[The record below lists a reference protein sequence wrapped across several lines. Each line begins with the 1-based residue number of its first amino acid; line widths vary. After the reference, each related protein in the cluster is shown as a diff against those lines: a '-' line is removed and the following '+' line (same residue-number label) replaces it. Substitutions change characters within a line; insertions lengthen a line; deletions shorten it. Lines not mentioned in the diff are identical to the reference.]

1 MCRQILVVAIASA
14 LCRAAVAEAPSA
26 MGEYFG
32 ELPVV
37 LSASR
42 LVQTVEEA
50 PAAVTILD
58 QDTIRASGARSIAEL
73 FRLVPGF
80 QVGYQNG
87 HEPTVTY
94 HGLADAYARRLQV
107 MIDGVSVY
115 SPIYGGV
122 AWNLLPI
129 AVDDIERIEVVRGPN
144 GASFG
149 ANAFS
154 GMVNIITRA
163 SLTGGRG
170 TQASLNGGGNG
181 IADWSLQHGD
191 SGVDWRY
198 RLSVGQRA
206 DHGFDNFADNSRAR
220 YLRLQS
226 HYRLDG
232 GNELMGT
239 LSYGNGYGQEQP
251 SLPAQARPRRIEDMD
266 VQFRWTRAVDADN
279 ESWLQFHHGQRHAT
293 EDLSLVLVTDALP
306 PLLPS
311 LRIPT
316 QLNFK
321 FETRRDELEFQQA
334 SGGANGW
341 RLLWGGQW
349 RQDSVRSQTFFN
361 TADWLTNQLA
371 RLFGS
376 AEWRPTASLLVQG
389 GATYEHTS
397 LGNNSVSPRLSATY
411 RVADEHFLRAGISQA
426 RRNPVPFE
434 ESVNWGYAVPGA
446 LANAIAAIPANL
458 IPRIPSPWN
467 TRLFMPTYS
476 QQFLSQGGLAGEKIL
491 SREFAYLARFP
502 ALRLNGEVRWFSDH
516 VSNLIYVDDRVPF
529 PTVANDTTRAYVQGD
544 SARLHGVEGSAHWV
558 PWSGGH
564 LHVAAAR
571 TKISG
576 VASDPAEY
584 YERTAPVHS
593 ASALLRQD
601 LPWRMAASVGYYRV
615 GAMHWLGG
623 GDPVPAYDRID
634 LRLSKQ
640 LRVGPHR
647 LELSWVTQNFN
658 NTAYQDFF
666 NYIVNKRVSWLNIRY
681 EY

>member
-1 MCRQILVVAIASA
+1 MCRRLLVLMSTLA
-14 LCRAAVAEAPSA
+14 LCRTALAETPAA
-26 MGEYFG
+26 GDYFG
-32 ELPVV
+32 DLPVV

-42 LVQTVEEA
+42 LVQTVDEA

-170 TQASLNGGGNG
+170 TLASLNSGGNG

-206 DHGFDNFADNSRAR
+206 DHGFGNFSDDSRAR
-220 YLRLQS
+220 YLRLQG
-226 HYRLDG
+226 HHRLDG

-239 LSYGNGYGQEQP
+239 LSYGDGYGQEQP
-251 SLPAQARPRRIEDMD
+251 SRTAQARPRRIEDADM
-266 VQFRWTRAVDADN
+266 QFRWTRAVDADN
-279 ESWLQFHHGQRHAT
+279 EFWLQFHHGQRHAT
-293 EDLSLVLVTDALP
+293 EDLSMVLVTDALP

-316 QLNFK
+316 RLNFK
-321 FETRRDELEFQQA
+321 FETRRDELEFQQTM
-334 SGGANGW
+334 GGAGAW

-361 TADWLTNQLA
+361 TRDWLTNQLA
-371 RLFGS
+371 RLFGGM
-376 AEWRPTASLLVQG
+376 EWRPTANLLLQG

-397 LGNNSVSPRLSATY
+397 LGKNSVSPRLSATY
-411 RVADEHFLRAGISQA
+411 RVADGHSIRAGISQA

-434 ESVNWGYAVPGA
+434 ELVNWGYPVPGQ
-446 LANAIAAIPANL
+446 LSGAIAAIPPSL
-458 IPRIPSPWN
+458 IPLIPAPWS
-467 TRLFMPTYS
+467 TRLFMPIYS
-476 QQFLSQGGLAGEKIL
+476 QQFASGGGLTGEKIL
-491 SREFAYLARFP
+491 SREIAYLGRLP
-502 ALRLNGEVRWFSDH
+502 TLRLSGEVRWFSDH
-516 VSNLIYVDDRVPF
+516 VGNLIHVDDRVPF

-544 SARLHGVEGSAHWV
+544 SARLHGIEGSLQWS
-558 PWSGGH
+558 PWSGAN
-564 LHVAAAR
+564 LLVAAAR
-571 TKISG
+571 TRISG
-576 VASDPAEY
+576 TSGDPGTD

-593 ASALLRQD
+593 VSTLLRQD

-615 GAMHWLGG
+615 GAMQWLSG

-634 LRLSKQ
+634 LRVSKN

-658 NTAYQDFF
+658 NTAYQDYL
-666 NYIVNKRVSWLNIRY
+666 NYLANKRVSWLNIRY